1 MNAKNENPAA
11 APVAGNGP
19 AGAAQQAVLHPMDT
33 LASAVQR
40 IPGAGVVRG
49 AADTVLDTVGLV
61 SPRSRRWAAY
71 AGAGVLGAVGVVEWP
86 VAAAGAAAVWLSQG
100 RRPTGPRR
108 PRRTPRPRRMSPT
121 PPPAPTTVRAASP
134 SRPPEAAAWA
144 C

>member
-86 VAAAGAAAVWLSQG
+86 VAAAGAAGVWLSQG
-100 RRPTGPRR
+100 RRPTGAAQAPQDA
-108 PRRTPRPRRMSPT
+108 PT
-121 PPPAPTTVRAASP
+121 PADVAH
-134 SRPPEAAAWA
+134 AAARSHHGQGGKPEPSS
-144 C
+144 